1 MRKILAISF
10 CICLLTLQ
18 SVQADPL
25 RSPREVREIADEA
38 MRQIEKKDLKKF
50 FGVLAPYFAIPKTE
64 LEEFILTYQNK
75 MRLVENRYGKTI
87 RIQFVKDELT
97 ADTVYRVIYFQI
109 LEKTFIAWRFIFY
122 KPEDEWIVNTVT
134 FDDNKQKIFDFLR

>member
-25 RSPREVREIADEA
+25 TSPREAREIADEA
-38 MRQIEKKDLKKF
+38 MRQVEKNDMKKF
-50 FGVLAPYFAIPKTE
+50 VGVLAPYLRIPKTE
-64 LEEFILTYQNK
+64 LEEFILTYQNQ
-75 MRLVENRYGKTI
+75 MRKVKDRYGETI

-97 ADTVYRVIYFQI
+97 ADTVYRVIYFQK
-109 LEKTFIAWRFIFY
+109 LEKTFIGWRFIFY
-122 KPEDEWIVNTVT
+122 KPGDGSKV
-134 FDDNKQKIFDFLR
+134 